1 MAVSRESP
9 FASRTSRIVLGFT
22 VAICAVAAV
31 AAAPSTTS
39 EPKSRSVATG
49 VQAAVSLNDIGMR
62 PLARGAAIRVGRA
75 YGAEDE
81 DCTLVITP
89 KADERG
95 RVRYMRSVSCAS

>member
-1 MAVSRESP
+1 MAASRESP

-31 AAAPSTTS
+31 AAAPSAS
-39 EPKSRSVATG
+39 DPKIQSAATG
-49 VQAAVSLNDIGMR
+49 VQAAVSLSDVGMR
-62 PLARGAAIRVGRA
+62 PLARGPAIRVGRA

-95 RVRYMRSVSCAS
+95 RVRYMRSVSCAN

>member
-9 FASRTSRIVLGFT
+9 FASRMSRIVLGLT
-22 VAICAVAAV
+22 VAIGAAAAV
-31 AAAPSTTS
+31 AAAPSTS
-39 EPKSRSVATG
+39 DLKSRSTATG

-62 PLARGAAIRVGRA
+62 PLARGPAIRVGRA

-89 KADERG
+89 KDDEWG
-95 RVRYMRSVSCAS
+95 RVRYMRSVSCAN